1 MYVDVKDKLELQTV
15 LEILSAPQVTDLGKR
30 MKVVN
35 SKTKTKKVII
45 SSLLELANTK
55 SVFTA
60 SNMSDNI
67 KNK

>member
-1 MYVDVKDKLELQTV
+1 MYVVVKDKLELQTV